1 MPLSYRVVLF
11 QLAVGLVIAG
21 ALWIWRSGEAVGA
34 VLATGVCVLPNAYFA
49 WRAQHERSPARVL
62 GAGALKFFSTVG
74 LMILALWWWRPE
86 PVGFLGA
93 LVVMQVTH
101 AVAGSWLAAES
112 GVSRVEDE

>member
-1 MPLSYRVVLF
+1 MPLSYRVVLL
-11 QLAVGLVIAG
+11 QLAVGLVVAG
-21 ALWIWRSGEAVGA
+21 ALWVWRSAEAVGA
-34 VLATGVCVLPNAYFA
+34 VLATGVSVLPNGYFA
-49 WRAQHERSPARVL
+49 WRAEHERSPSRVL